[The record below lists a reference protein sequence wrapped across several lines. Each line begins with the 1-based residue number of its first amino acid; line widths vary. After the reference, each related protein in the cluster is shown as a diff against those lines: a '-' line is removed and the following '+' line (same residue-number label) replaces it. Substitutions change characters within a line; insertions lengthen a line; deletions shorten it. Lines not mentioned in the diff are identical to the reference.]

1 MGQSDVSAAS
11 NTGNI
16 LVLLKPLAQRQA
28 RVDTVIEELRPK
40 LAAVAGMRIYLQNP
54 PLVQV
59 GGQVTKSP
67 YQLTLQG
74 PDRKELYQNAE
85 ALEQKMAALPG
96 LLDVTSD
103 IQQHNPQ
110 LNVEIDRDK
119 ASSLGITAQQV
130 ENALNSAYGTQ
141 QISTIYASTNEYQVI
156 LEVQPQYQLDPSALA
171 KLYIHS
177 TATASTA
184 SQSSTQS
191 SMAQPSPTPAYSF
204 QAPAGETITSQTTD
218 RLIPLDTVAK
228 LSRTEGPLLVNH
240 LGQLPSA
247 TISFNLSPGVS
258 LSGATDQVQR
268 LAKQTLPPSIT
279 TSFQGTAQ
287 IFQSSLQNLTLL
299 LLVAVMVIYLVLGI
313 LYESFIHPFTIL
325 SGLPSAGLGALL
337 TLLLFGRELDVYAF
351 VGLIM
356 LIGIVEKN
364 AIMMIDFALTAQ
376 REEGR
381 EAEEAIFEACL
392 IRFRPI
398 MMTTM
403 AALMGTLPIALG
415 WGAGADSRRG
425 LGLAVV
431 GGLAVSQVLTLY
443 LTPVVYIYFE
453 QLHDRI
459 ANRGKN
465 QEPGG
470 DVVSA
475 ET

>member
-1 MGQSDVSAAS
+1 
-11 NTGNI
+11 
-16 LVLLKPLAQRQA
+16 
-28 RVDTVIEELRPK
+28 
-40 LAAVAGMRIYLQNP
+40 MRIFLQNP

-74 PDRKELYQNAE
+74 PDRNELYRNAE
-85 ALEQKMAALPG
+85 ALEQKIAALPG

-103 IQQHNPQ
+103 IQTHNPQ

-119 ASSLGITAQQV
+119 AGALGITAQQI
-130 ENALNSAYGTQ
+130 EDTLNNAYGTRQ
-141 QISTIYASTNEYQVI
+141 VSTIYASTNEYQVI
-156 LEVQPQYQLDPSALA
+156 LEVKPQFQHDPSALG
-171 KLYIHS
+171 KLYVRASPSPASS
-177 TATASTA
+177 TSVTTLVQQSNPQTYSLQQPAG
-184 SQSSTQS
+184 QSSVAQS
-191 SMAQPSPTPAYSF
+191 IAG
-204 QAPAGETITSQTTD
+204 QAV
-218 RLIPLDTVAK
+218 LVPLSTVAK
-228 LSRTEGPLLVNH
+228 LSTSVGPLLVNH

-247 TISFNLSPGVS
+247 TISFNLRPGVS
-258 LSGATDQVQR
+258 LSSATEKVQE
-268 LAKQTLPPSIT
+268 LAKQTLPTTIT
-279 TSFQGTAQ
+279 PGFQGTAQ
-287 IFQSSLQNLTLL
+287 IFQSSLSNLTLL

-337 TLLLFGRELDVYAF
+337 TLLLFGRELDVYGF

-376 REEGR
+376 REEGKGA
-381 EAEEAIFEACL
+381 EAAIYQACL

-415 WGAGADSRRG
+415 WGAGAESRRG

-453 QLHDRI
+453 QF
-459 ANRGKN
+459 
-465 QEPGG
+465 QEWLWRSRKSDAGG
-470 DVVSA
+470 EAAVA
-475 ET
+475 ES